1 MRVTW
6 RKQSEIL
13 QLLSSPVNDSLFSV
27 VEQMSSNTYKFFF
40 FFLNH
45 QRKASSISKLVIRKF
60 V

>member
-13 QLLSSPVNDSLFSV
+13 QLLSSPVNDSLFSA

-40 FFLNH
+40 FLFEP
-45 QRKASSISKLVIRKF
+45 SM
-60 V
+60 